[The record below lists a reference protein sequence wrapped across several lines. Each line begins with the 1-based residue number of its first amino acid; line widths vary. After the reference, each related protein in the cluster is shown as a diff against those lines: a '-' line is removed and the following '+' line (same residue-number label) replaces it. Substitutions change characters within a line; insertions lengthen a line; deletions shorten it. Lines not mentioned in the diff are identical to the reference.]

1 MQKKGADSQKNAPKL
16 RALQSLQMS
25 VKECLAKPKA
35 EIQDDEV
42 MAEAGGGGGGGFWW
56 ESELQEPA
64 TAKSP
69 AGVFLVQPT
78 TWNFGKIPSYVSFF
92 KLQ

>member
-16 RALQSLQMS
+16 RALQSLQTS

-42 MAEAGGGGGGGFWW
+42 MAEAGAGGGLW
-56 ESELQEPA
+56 
-64 TAKSP
+64 
-69 AGVFLVQPT
+69 
-78 TWNFGKIPSYVSFF
+78 
-92 KLQ
+92 